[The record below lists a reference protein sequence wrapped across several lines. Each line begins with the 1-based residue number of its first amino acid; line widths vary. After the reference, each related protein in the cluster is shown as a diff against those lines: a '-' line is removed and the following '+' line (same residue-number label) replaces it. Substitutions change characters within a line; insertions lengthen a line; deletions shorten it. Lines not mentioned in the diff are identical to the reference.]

1 MHRLTLVLLFLAVL
15 LPRPAAAWN
24 DAGHMTIAAVAYQH
38 LTPEVR
44 TRVDALL
51 RQHPDFAKLSEG
63 LTADDPDFGI
73 KVFMKAST
81 WPDFIRG
88 DARFFDDLKVGVTPT
103 SMLPG
108 FPDMKVHKNW
118 HYRDEG
124 ISFDGMATHPPD
136 AVNALTRIV
145 AMRGELGDPGVQAS
159 FQAYDLSWLEHLVG

>member
-1 MHRLTLVLLFLAVL
+1 MRRPMLVLLFLLAVL

-24 DAGHMTIAAVAYQH
+24 DAGHMTIAAVAYQN

-51 RQHPDFAKLSEG
+51 RQHPDFAKLAKG
-63 LTADDPDFGI
+63 LAADDPGFGL

-81 WPDFIRG
+81 WPDFIRN
-88 DARFFDDLKVGVTPT
+88 DPRFFDDLKTGVTPT
-103 SMLPG
+103 PLLPG

-124 ISFDGMATHPPD
+124 ISFDGTATKPPD
-136 AVNALTRIV
+136 AVNALTQIV
-145 AMRGELGDPGVQAS
+145 AVRSALGNPSVPAS
-159 FQAYDLSWLEHLVG
+159 VQAYD